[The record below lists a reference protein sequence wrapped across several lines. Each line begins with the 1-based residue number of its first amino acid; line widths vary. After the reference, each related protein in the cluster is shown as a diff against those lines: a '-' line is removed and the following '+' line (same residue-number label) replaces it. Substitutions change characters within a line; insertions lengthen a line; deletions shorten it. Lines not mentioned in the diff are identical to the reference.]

1 MVGNDK
7 AEEQQTFGSF
17 RKKKKFAV
25 NIPLRLSTVEFLRE
39 NYQKFLNV
47 RSFTPSARL

>member
-17 RKKKKFAV
+17 RKKKEICRKHPAEIKHRGVFEGKLPKVFERAIV
-25 NIPLRLSTVEFLRE
+25 HSLS
-39 NYQKFLNV
+39 
-47 RSFTPSARL
+47 